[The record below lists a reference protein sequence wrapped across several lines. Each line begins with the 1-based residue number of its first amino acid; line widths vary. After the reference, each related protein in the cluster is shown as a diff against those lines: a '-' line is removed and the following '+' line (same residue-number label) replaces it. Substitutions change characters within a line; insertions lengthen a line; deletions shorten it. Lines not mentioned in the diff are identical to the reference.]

1 MDKDLLKA
9 NEKFTPQQNK
19 QFESRF
25 ETGKDAK
32 SKKTAADNW
41 DESEDEDEND
51 NNQNV
56 TQETNTTATNSPEK
70 DEAQQAKDD
79 EEALQR
85 LKKKQRN
92 AKNRAK
98 KKKKKKNKQQ
108 QQQQQK
114 KAQTK
119 KDDDSS
125 SSDSD
130 SSDDD
135 NKKKK
140 NRKMESYADRM
151 KTDNDILFEGHEI
164 AKKNRQQKAKPK
176 QDNRVMLS
184 GEVTLKNFPLGSARD
199 CENLADQITGL
210 LDQKLFEDAIN
221 NTDIFLFYKKLL
233 SADILEKLDMVDTK
247 ELCTKMNSLLSGK
260 QKAWHTKKNPKG
272 KKKKKPQWIVADK
285 FNSKQTKKT
294 GHVDGG
300 YDEDEFALF
309 D

>member
-1 MDKDLLKA
+1 MDQDLLKA
-9 NEKFTPQQNK
+9 NEKFTPKQNK
-19 QFESRF
+19 EFESRF

-32 SKKTAADNW
+32 SQKPATDNW
-41 DESEDEDEND
+41 DESEDENEND
-51 NNQNV
+51 NNQNG
-56 TQETNTTATNSPEK
+56 TQETNTASTTSPEK

-79 EEALQR
+79 EEALKR
-85 LKKKQRN
+85 LRKKQKN

-98 KKKKKKNKQQ
+98 KKRKKKNKQQ

-114 KAQTK
+114 KTPPK
-119 KDDDSS
+119 KKEEDSSS

-135 NKKKK
+135 NNKKKK

-151 KTDNDILFEGHEI
+151 KTDNDILFEGHEV

-221 NTDIFLFYKKLL
+221 SNDIFLFYKKLL
-233 SADILEKLDMVDTK
+233 SAPILEKLDMVDTK

-260 QKAWHTKKNPKG
+260 QKKWQVKKNPSFV
-272 KKKKKPQWIVADK
+272 ICCYILLH
-285 FNSKQTKKT
+285 FNFYFYPCT
-294 GHVDGG
+294 H
-300 YDEDEFALF
+300 YYYYFNF
-309 D
+309 